1 MVAGGHPSNK
11 TVEVLFFVVKKIT
24 IWFVAQDIISE
35 KLFLAKVMKLFKIID
50 GNGFPGKLLNDSF
63 SWILK
68 CLSSHNLRN
77 IKHGHIQNMC
87 ASSSGTINNEVDI
100 KKKLPAKKN
109 QLEKLTKIIAE
120 LMKISSGNHTE
131 EKLKTGKEKV

>member
-1 MVAGGHPSNK
+1 
-11 TVEVLFFVVKKIT
+11 
-24 IWFVAQDIISE
+24 
-35 KLFLAKVMKLFKIID
+35 
-50 GNGFPGKLLNDSF
+50 
-63 SWILK
+63 
-68 CLSSHNLRN
+68 
-77 IKHGHIQNMC
+77 MC

-109 QLEKLTKIIAE
+109 QLENLTKIIAE